1 MFFKLDSRQSDRLA
15 EMLVTTRLVSSVYRL
30 AGNLSHGQKQ
40 WLGIGMLLMQDPK
53 RQLLDEPVASMT
65 DEETARTA
73 GLFLTLDEPSESMQP
88 SIIKDIGRV
97 ICMLADRGDMA
108 ILLVKH
114 YYDLAQ
120 ALADDFRV
128 MECG

>member
-1 MFFKLDSRQSDRLA
+1 
-15 EMLVTTRLVSSVYRL
+15 
-30 AGNLSHGQKQ
+30 
-40 WLGIGMLLMQDPK
+40 
-53 RQLLDEPVASMT
+53 
-65 DEETARTA
+65 
-73 GLFLTLDEPSESMQP
+73 MQP